1 MYNREEGIAPPDP
14 SKIND
19 PRHWRD
25 RADQAH
31 AIAAAMT
38 DPEAK
43 EAMLRVA
50 QEYERL
56 AQHAEERLAR

>member
-1 MYNREEGIAPPDP
+1 
-14 SKIND
+14 
-19 PRHWRD
+19 
-25 RADQAH
+25 
-31 AIAAAMT
+31 MT

-56 AQHAEERLAR
+56 AQHAEERLARY